1 MRNRQQRSMTCVPD
15 LTLRVFPLHGPGQFV
30 GDDPHVVRALPL
42 PFPVDLHSL
51 LAVDNLVAEHPWKLE
66 LVALGRVCVQ
76 DHFAI
81 LQQLAAQ
88 GLPLNLPDGA
98 RPGGTLHGDLGLQ
111 FAKNQGL
118 GAAALNDARP
128 LLPHHDAIFGLDQ
141 VFELHILRYVASVK
155 GSLIGLDVLPA
166 FPVPE
171 HDLLFLLLDVL
182 LPQLADLLLHVLN
195 GLMVDIEKKVDLA
208 LGNPVQLEENMSG
221 LHLEGLSL
229 RSLAFGEEW
238 V

>member
-1 MRNRQQRSMTCVPD
+1 MTQSLD
-15 LTLRVFPLHGPGQFV
+15 LI
-30 GDDPHVVRALPL
+30 
-42 PFPVDLHSL
+42 
-51 LAVDNLVAEHPWKLE
+51 K
-66 LVALGRVCVQ
+66 C
-76 DHFAI
+76 
-81 LQQLAAQ
+81 
-88 GLPLNLPDGA
+88 LN
-98 RPGGTLHGDLGLQ
+98 
-111 FAKNQGL
+111 
-118 GAAALNDARP
+118 
-128 LLPHHDAIFGLDQ
+128 
-141 VFELHILRYVASVK
+141 ILRYVASVK
-155 GSLIGLDVLPA
+155 GSLISLDVLPA

-195 GLMVDIEKKVDLA
+195 GLMVDIEKKMDLA